1 MWLNL
6 SVIADYMKNVTI
18 LQHKLDSQSGF
29 LLRYPVHYQE
39 GSIFKND
46 RLYVAEADRLPSE
59 PVIDTSCSIISI
71 GYPPFSYNR
80 QDIEMICLSGEIG
93 VGNVFQEVL
102 EVFDM
107 FYSFESRINDVMLG
121 IDPFGELGKAI
132 FDVFKTPVQAMTC
145 FDKILFTVY
154 DSDRPEFLE
163 RYQQYASSEYVPL
176 EERFIIGADPE
187 FSQIYSRR
195 GAFYCKESIPVY
207 GVPVVMYNLYD
218 GDMNYGYV
226 YVEEAYRKIRSSDYR
241 LLEWAGSYII
251 KLLKKS
257 RSALVKFPD
266 NIHRMITHLIT
277 NHFPYRKEYDLILSR
292 RNWGKTDPYLCL
304 CALCEESGGHES
316 ILINGA
322 VALTT
327 MIENQLTV
335 LENHAVIQIINLRK
349 TNLTTS
355 EIMKHLQLVISNS
368 PLSIGISERF
378 DHFENVHI
386 YYRQALSAAQNIL
399 CKPDVH
405 IGIFGRMLPEILM
418 NKIFQGE
425 EPQYFFTH
433 QLQRLI
439 DYDNEKNTELT
450 KTLKVY
456 LEQNKSATH
465 TQELLH
471 ISRAACIYRI
481 RRIEEISGMNLED
494 LDTVIYLLII
504 FRRGIVS

>member
-1 MWLNL
+1 MRLNL

-18 LQHKLDSQSGF
+18 LQQKLDSQSEF
-29 LLRYPVHYQE
+29 LLRYPVHYQGE
-39 GSIFKND
+39 GIFRDD
-46 RLYVAEADRLPSE
+46 RLYVAEAERLPTE
-59 PVIDTSCSIISI
+59 PVINTGCSIISI
-71 GYPPFSYNR
+71 GYPPLSYNR
-80 QDIEMICLSGEIG
+80 NDVEMLCLSGGLGIES
-93 VGNVFQEVL
+93 VFQEVL

-107 FYSFESRINDVMLG
+107 FYGFESRINDVVLG
-121 IDPFGELGKAI
+121 SDPFDALGEALFDI
-132 FDVFKTPVQAMTC
+132 FETPIQAMTC

-154 DSDRPEFLE
+154 DPGRPEFRE

-176 EERFIIGADPE
+176 EERFIIGADPG
-187 FSQIYSRR
+187 FSRIYSRR
-195 GAFYCKESIPVY
+195 GAFYCTESVPVY

-218 GDMNYGYV
+218 QDMNYGYV
-226 YVEEAYRKIRSSDYR
+226 YIEEAYRKIRNSDYR

-277 NHFPYRKEYDLILSR
+277 NHFPYKKEYDLILNR
-292 RNWGKTDPYLCL
+292 RSWGKTDPYLCL
-304 CALCEESGGHES
+304 CALCEESAGHES

-322 VALTT
+322 AALTAAH
-327 MIENQLTV
+327 ENQLTV
-335 LENHAVIQIINLRK
+335 LGDQTVIQIINLK
-349 TNLTTS
+349 KSNLNTAQ
-355 EIMKHLQLVISNS
+355 IMKHLQPVTANS

-378 DHFENVHI
+378 DNFEDVHI

-399 CKPDVH
+399 YQPDVH
-405 IGIFGRMLPEILM
+405 IGTFGRMLPEILM
-418 NKIFQGE
+418 NKIFRDE
-425 EPQYFFTH
+425 EPQYFFTY

-439 DYDNEKNTELT
+439 DYDNAKNTELI

-494 LDTVIYLLII
+494 LDTVLYLLIL